1 MGRPSLTAIIG
12 SLPDS
17 EVAVIIRR
25 IWEARGYDAEIHFSG
40 PDIHVRASGETSEGA
55 RRNVRVWVATDGE
68 LSAWQTRGYVRQC
81 EQADEEAYV
90 AVVGDARVA
99 EDAHRSGL
107 IERNT
112 AAIVVRVREAG
123 IESFVYGRRDDDPAD
138 DQITRNWLGD
148 PIDEEGDGDADSA
161 ADGAEAEASDDPELG
176 RRAAIKQ
183 GGKYV
188 VGGFLTYLG
197 VGWLTDYVQQ
207 SPTARAAIQRRAAWV
222 DARLPDVR
230 PPEAGE
236 EGTTTATPTAD
247 GAADLPGEPVEQ
259 ATPPNATALA
269 LSRLRS
275 GPDGFVGTT
284 VRYAGEITETTERET
299 ARFVIVRVRDEG
311 GFRGDLIGRWQ
322 TGRFFEDSV
331 GFRLL
336 NGTRVTVW
344 GDVVGTSSV
353 FIGETLPAIDVAA
366 LQRANRTP
374 GGESQESDG

>member
-1 MGRPSLTAIIG
+1 MGRPSLTATIG

-17 EVAVIIRR
+17 EIAVIIRR

-40 PDIHVRASGETSEGA
+40 PDIHVRASGETAEGA

-68 LSAWQTRGYVRQC
+68 LAAWQTRGYLQQC
-81 EQADEEAYV
+81 ERADEEAYV

-107 IERNT
+107 VERNT
-112 AAIVVRVREAG
+112 AAIAVRVREAG
-123 IESFVYGRRDDDPAD
+123 IESFVYGLRDDDDPAD
-138 DQITRNWLGD
+138 GQITRNWLGD
-148 PIDEEGDGDADSA
+148 PIDEEEDVDSSV
-161 ADGAEAEASDDPELG
+161 DGAESEADDEPELG

-183 GGKYV
+183 GGKYA

-197 VGWLTDYVQQ
+197 VEWFTDYVRD
-207 SPTARAAIQRRAAWV
+207 SPTARAAIRRRAAWI
-222 DARLPDVR
+222 DARVPDVR
-230 PPEAGE
+230 PPEAGGE
-236 EGTTTATPTAD
+236 ATTTTTPTAD

-269 LSRLRS
+269 FSRLRS
-275 GPDGFVGTT
+275 DPEEFIGTT
-284 VRYAGEITETTERET
+284 VRYPGEIIETTERET
-299 ARFVIVRVRDEG
+299 ARFVIVRVRDES
-311 GFRGDLIGRWQ
+311 GFRGDLVGRWP

-336 NGTRVTVW
+336 NGTQVTVW
-344 GDVVGTSSV
+344 GDVAGTSSV

-366 LQRANRTP
+366 LQRADQTP
-374 GGESQESDG
+374 SGDAEESDR